1 MMRQPRLV
9 LVSLVALSATAF
21 PGLVSAQEI
30 DTERFKPPVT
40 YDGWATA
47 EGSAVRGTD
56 DRWEFGAYLNYQV
69 NPLVITDDSG
79 DITSSLVDGRAG
91 FDLVASATLFGPLAL
106 GLSLPTYFAQTGDFD
121 PSFAGIGDLRI
132 VPKLRL
138 LDDRDTFGLAA
149 AFEVRVPTA
158 TGDFNG
164 SDGVTLIPK
173 VIADHIFR
181 SGLHLGF
188 NGGVAI
194 RKTETLANIEAGS
207 EIVYAAAIGYRIGGI
222 PGSTEFGLEGVG
234 AIGLEELDS
243 EEAPLEAFVF
253 LRHFFNQDWQVIG
266 GPAFGIIEGYGV
278 PTVRVFAGVRFTP
291 TSHDRDGDGVDDS
304 QDQCPDDAEDRDG
317 VQDSDGC
324 LDEDPDGDRDGVSDY
339 DDLCPNAQET
349 INGIDDEDG
358 CPDTGDPRVIYEEGE
373 FKVLEPVRFRHGSAE
388 LDPESHGLLNQV
400 AQMIKA
406 NPDLKHISVEGH
418 TDMTGPEDVNKRLSE
433 ERAHSVRRYL
443 IDRGVAPNR
452 LTTKGFGEERP
463 VVSGETEEAN
473 AKNRRVEFRVE

>member
-1 MMRQPRLV
+1 MTLP
-9 LVSLVALSATAF
+9 A
-21 PGLVSAQEI
+21 LVSAQEV
-30 DTERFKPPVT
+30 DSERFKPPVT
-40 YDGWATA
+40 HDGWATA

-56 DRWEFGAYLNYQV
+56 DRWEFGAYLNYQT
-69 NPLVITDDSG
+69 NPLVITDADG
-79 DITSSLVDGRAG
+79 EITGSLVDGRAG
-91 FDLVASATLFGPLAL
+91 LDLVASATLFGPLAL
-106 GLSLPTYFAQTGDFD
+106 GLSLPTYFAQTGDGD

-138 LDDRDTFGLAA
+138 LDGRDTVGLAA
-149 AFEVRVPTA
+149 AIEVRVPTA

-173 VIADHIFR
+173 MIADHMFR

-194 RKTETLANIEAGS
+194 RKSETLANVEAGS

-222 PGSTEFGLEGVG
+222 AGSTEFGLEGVG
-234 AIGLEELDS
+234 AVGLEEADE

-253 LRHFFNQDWQVIG
+253 LRHFFNEDWQIIG
-266 GPAFGIIEGYGV
+266 GPAFGIIPGYGV
-278 PTVRVFAGVRFTP
+278 PTVRAFVGVRYTP
-291 TSHDRDGDGVDDS
+291 TSNDRDADGVGDS
-304 QDQCPDDAEDRDG
+304 EDQCPDDAEDRDG
-317 VQDSDGC
+317 TQDSDGC
-324 LDEDPDGDRDGVSDY
+324 PDEDPDGDRDGVADY

-358 CPDTGDPRVIYEEGE
+358 CPDTGDPRVVYEEGE
-373 FKVLEPVRFRHGSAE
+373 FQVLEPVKFRHGSAE

-400 AQMIKA
+400 ALMMKA
-406 NPDLKHISVEGH
+406 NPDLKHIRVEGH

-433 ERAHSVRRYL
+433 ERARSVRRYL
-443 IDRGVAPNR
+443 VDRGVAPNR
-452 LTTKGFGEERP
+452 LQAVGYGEERP

-473 AKNRRVEFRVE
+473 AKNRRVEFRVED